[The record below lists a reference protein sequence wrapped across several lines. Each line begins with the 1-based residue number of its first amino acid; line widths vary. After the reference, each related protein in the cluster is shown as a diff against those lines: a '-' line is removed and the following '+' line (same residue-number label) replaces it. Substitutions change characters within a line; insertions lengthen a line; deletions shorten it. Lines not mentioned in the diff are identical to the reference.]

1 MSMLLLLVACKT
13 PHNGANPI
21 TYDATCDDAEP
32 ITVATVPTWS
42 SDIGQL
48 VADKCTGCHVEGGI
62 APFVLTSYETAAP
75 MAAAMANATGARRM
89 PPWMPSSC
97 GDCQTWEHDRSLTD
111 EQIALI
117 QAWADNDAPEGDGG
131 TFDPA
136 PSVTLASVD
145 ATADPMVDYTPPT
158 APVDNYR
165 CFLVDAPTDTRA
177 FLAGYEVIPGNP
189 AVVHHVILY
198 QPVSA
203 DAAAEA
209 EALDA
214 AEDGEGYTCF
224 GGAGV
229 NAEPLAIWAPGAGAT
244 EFPEGTG
251 LALTGEKLV
260 LQLHYNVANGTGADR
275 TTVDLHIEDDVDFP
289 ASFQRVQN
297 TDIALEPGQSAIQ
310 LDYEQQLGGDG
321 SFRVWGM
328 LPHMHELGQSLTVH
342 AIDGAEDTCLVDVP
356 QWDFHWQGVY
366 FYEEPVTVAGDATI
380 QLTCVF
386 DTSSRTEVT
395 YAGEGTEDEMCLSF
409 AYVSL

>member
-1 MSMLLLLVACKT
+1 MTMLLLALACKDR
-13 PHNGANPI
+13 PAGPNPI
-21 TYDATCDDAEP
+21 TYEPTCEEGDP
-32 ITVATVPTWS
+32 ITLDTVPTWS
-42 SDIGQL
+42 SGVGQL

-62 APFVLTSYETAAP
+62 GPFTLTSYADAAP

-111 EQIALI
+111 EQIATI

-131 TFDPA
+131 DFAPA
-136 PSVTLASVD
+136 AGVELAHVD
-145 ATADPMVDYTPPT
+145 ATADPMVEFTPPT
-158 APVDNYR
+158 TPADNYR
-165 CFLVDAPTDTRA
+165 CFLVDAPTDSRA
-177 FLAGYEVIPGNP
+177 FLTGYEVVPGNP
-189 AVVHHVILY
+189 AVVHHVLLY

-203 DAAAEA
+203 ETAAEA

-229 NAEPLAIWAPGAGAT
+229 NAVPVAIWAPGTGAT
-244 EFPEGTG
+244 VFPAGTG
-251 LALTGEKLV
+251 LPLSGEKLV
-260 LQLHYNVANGTGADR
+260 LQIHYNVGNGTGADR
-275 TTVDLHIEDDVDFP
+275 TTVDLQIEDDVDFP
-289 ASFQRVQN
+289 ASFERVQN
-297 TDIALEPGQSAIQ
+297 TDIALAPGEEQIQ

-328 LPHMHELGQSLTVH
+328 LPHMHELGQSMSVH
-342 AIDGAEDTCLVDVP
+342 AVDGGEDTCLVDVP
-356 QWDFHWQGVY
+356 AWDFHWQGVY

-380 QLTCVF
+380 QLTCVY
-386 DTSSRTEVT
+386 DTTSRTETT